1 MKIEKIENEEFKDG
15 VRSQK
20 RVGRCEGEVTD
31 ALMNMEIGDCLK
43 LTLETVD
50 EYEKARQSVATMK
63 YKYGTYSYSS
73 SRKTKTIFVRKDR

>member
-20 RVGRCEGEVTD
+20 RIGRCEGEVTD

-43 LTLETVD
+43 LTLEVMAFSLESFFPGSGSTSSPGD
-50 EYEKARQSVATMK
+50 ATSSRQS
-63 YKYGTYSYSS
+63 
-73 SRKTKTIFVRKDR
+73 R